1 MKKILLGILSLFSVF
16 GAVRAAGPDAFRT
29 ARIGSVHG
37 PRRGCRATAA
47 KLDAGEPVTIA
58 YFGGSITEQNGW
70 RIQSAE
76 LLKKLYPKAA
86 IRSINA
92 AIGGTGSDL
101 GAFRLAHDVLRH
113 KPDLVFIEFA
123 VNDAG
128 AKDDRV
134 RKAVEGI
141 VRQIRK
147 ALPDSDICFVYT
159 VTKGNLKDYQAGRL
173 PRPASIMEE
182 IAEHYRLPS
191 VNLSYEVARLE
202 KDGKLVMSGSK
213 EGMTRVSGDELDAK
227 PACRGTRRGRSSF
240 PATASTPTPTP
251 GTCSIPGCSNRRSRA
266 LLAKREQKT
275 RILPAPCAR
284 TAGRTHRLSRLT
296 APGIRLG
303 GRCRL
308 LPAGDPIA
316 RPFAHRMEKLWQFDP
331 GATIEFKFKG
341 TKAMLYD
348 FYGPDSAMLEITVDG
363 KSRETRRF
371 DGYCTYRRLSL
382 CSLADNLPDEVHT
395 VKIGPADPLRQA
407 RNPL

>member
-16 GAVRAAGPDAFRT
+16 GAVRAAGPDAPALRE
-29 ARIGSVHG
+29 SVPFTVREG
-37 PRRGCRATAA
+37 LPATAA

-147 ALPDSDICFVYT
+147 CNRPD
-159 VTKGNLKDYQAGRL
+159 
-173 PRPASIMEE
+173 
-182 IAEHYRLPS
+182 
-191 VNLSYEVARLE
+191 
-202 KDGKLVMSGSK
+202 
-213 EGMTRVSGDELDAK
+213 
-227 PACRGTRRGRSSF
+227 
-240 PATASTPTPTP
+240 
-251 GTCSIPGCSNRRSRA
+251 
-266 LLAKREQKT
+266 
-275 RILPAPCAR
+275 
-284 TAGRTHRLSRLT
+284 
-296 APGIRLG
+296 
-303 GRCRL
+303 
-308 LPAGDPIA
+308 
-316 RPFAHRMEKLWQFDP
+316 
-331 GATIEFKFKG
+331 
-341 TKAMLYD
+341 
-348 FYGPDSAMLEITVDG
+348 
-363 KSRETRRF
+363 
-371 DGYCTYRRLSL
+371 
-382 CSLADNLPDEVHT
+382 
-395 VKIGPADPLRQA
+395 
-407 RNPL
+407 